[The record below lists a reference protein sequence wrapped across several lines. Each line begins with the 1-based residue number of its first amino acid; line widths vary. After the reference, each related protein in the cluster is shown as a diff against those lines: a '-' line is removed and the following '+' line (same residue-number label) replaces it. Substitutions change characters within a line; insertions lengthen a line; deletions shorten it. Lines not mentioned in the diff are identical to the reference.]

1 MTEDVFQIVLP
12 LFDAS
17 DPVTAALEDPEWVRF
32 EAVVSTDGSDFWL
45 HTLDE
50 LAAAREQQ
58 GDSILL
64 SRLRNRKL
72 PKLETGARPPGIDLL
87 RPTRNQIDAICRA
100 MGEEL
105 VVVSTARSLA
115 GRRTVSAFV
124 DQSGGILKYVR
135 SRYECSKYKETYP
148 ESVYKAY
155 NGKCPKHK
163 NATLSLKP

>member
-1 MTEDVFQIVLP
+1 MAEDVFQIVLP

-17 DPVTAALEDPEWVRF
+17 DPVTAALEDPEWVHF
-32 EAVVSTDGSDFWL
+32 DAVVSTDGTDFWL

-58 GDSILL
+58 GEALPL
-64 SRLRNRKL
+64 SRLRTRKL
-72 PKLETGARPPGIDLL
+72 PKLQTGTQGLGIDLL
-87 RPTRNQIDAICRA
+87 RPTRDQIDGICRA
-100 MGEEL
+100 KGEL

-124 DQSGGILKYVR
+124 DQSSGILAFVR

-155 NGKCPKHK
+155 NGKCPKHT